1 MSAKDAHLY
10 NTKKAKLKGREI
22 VTSSGIGFAS
32 QLSSLIASSKTK
44 DDTKT
49 ASRPGRSRPQ
59 KEDFFSA
66 HNKGVKKR
74 ALKDIDD
81 VDLSQKHSTSSQ
93 AVDDAT
99 WHRAKRKM
107 EEKARLYAA
116 MKRGDVEDEDGKY
129 GVDFDRKWAEAQER
143 GEGDDIVSPGEESEE
158 DISTVPESELVEYL
172 DEFGRLI
179 KGTRAQAAREEMRK
193 QKSYHDHQTHDDR
206 LTARPN
212 MPTNV
217 IYGDTVQVNAFN
229 PDEPIAQKM
238 EELAAKRDKELT
250 PPPDEHFDARK
261 EIRSKGVGF
270 FQFSADEDERKRQ
283 MVDLEKERMETE
295 KMRSEAKERK
305 EARKKELE
313 ERRRALAEKRSQAQ
327 ADQFLDGLMDKMQQ
341 GKGGADD

>member
-1 MSAKDAHLY
+1 MSAKDARLY
-10 NTKKAKLKGREI
+10 NTKKAKLKGKEI

-44 DDTKT
+44 SDKT
-49 ASRPGRSRPQ
+49 SASRPGRSRPQ
-59 KEDFFSA
+59 KEDIFSA

-143 GEGDDIVSPGEESEE
+143 GEGDDIISSDESEE
-158 DISTVPESELVEYL
+158 DISAVPDSELVEYL

-193 QKSYHDHQTHDDR
+193 QKSHHDHQAHDDR

-270 FQFSADEDERKRQ
+270 FQFSADEEERKRQ
-283 MVDLEKERMETE
+283 MVELEAERAETE
-295 KMRSEAKERK
+295 KMRGEAKGRK

-327 ADQFLDGLMDKMQQ
+327 ADQFLDGLMGKMQQ
-341 GKGGADD
+341 GTSGAGD